1 MNKYNKVM
9 LYVWLFIAVA
19 SFIIVTIMGFKEGFD
34 RWSSSYVL
42 SAIALLMFFVRK
54 WMMNRMQK
62 HMDYL
67 NSSKEK

>member
-1 MNKYNKVM
+1 M
-9 LYVWLFIAVA
+9 LYVWLFVAVA
-19 SFIIVTIMGFKEGFD
+19 SFIIVTVMGFKEGFD
-34 RWSSSYVL
+34 RWFSSYVL

>member
-9 LYVWLFIAVA
+9 LYVWLFVAVG

-42 SAIALLMFFVRK
+42 SGIALLMFFIRR
-54 WMMNRMQK
+54 WMMKRMAK
-62 HMDYL
+62 HVEFLKNQEM
-67 NSSKEK
+67 N

>member
-1 MNKYNKVM
+1 M
-9 LYVWLFIAVA
+9 LYVWLFVAAA

-42 SAIALLMFFVRK
+42 TAIALLMFLVRR
-54 WMMNRMQK
+54 WMMKRMQK

-67 NSSKEK
+67 NSQEN